1 MDERKDG
8 RRRSKGS
15 RASLITR
22 RRLLKITAY
31 AVPAIVAT
39 VATTKQVAAKTL
51 VSGTVT
57 LSNILG

>member
-1 MDERKDG
+1 MDERPNVRG
-8 RRRSKGS
+8 TSKRS
-15 RASLITR
+15 RAPLITR

-51 VSGTVT
+51 NPATVT